1 MFSLEKI
8 KFIENSFP
16 LEMINL
22 FAWLAA
28 AVLPFD
34 AVRRVMEKM
43 KYFIIKTVSQKRLQS
58 CIYIWE
64 KAHFIFEN
72 KHFLMIEN
80 QTLLFEC

>member
-8 KFIENSFP
+8 KFVENSFL
-16 LEMINL
+16 LEMKNL

-28 AVLPFD
+28 AFLPFE
-34 AVRRVMEKM
+34 AVRSVMEK
-43 KYFIIKTVSQKRLQS
+43 KYFIIKTESQRRLQS
-58 CIYIWE
+58 CIHLGE
-64 KAHFIFEN
+64 AHFTFEN